1 MAPRS
6 STKSTIGMVAA
17 TVDVVDITGAKVG
30 SVDLPA
36 EWFAGDVN
44 IPVMH
49 QVVTAQLA
57 AARQGTHK
65 TKTRGEVSGGGRKP
79 WKQKGT
85 GRARQGSTRSPQ
97 WIGGGV
103 SHGRVPKDW
112 SQRVNRKMRRSAL
125 RSALTDR
132 LAGDNIIVIDRFSFD
147 GPRTKDAVAALDA
160 LGVGQN
166 VLLVLADFDE
176 AAVLSVRN
184 LGAVHTLLVDQLNT
198 HDVLLSDTV
207 IIEEAAI
214 GLIGTGTRSGDA
226 DIEVDIADNGE
237 EDGQ

>member
-1 MAPRS
+1 MATR
-6 STKSTIGMVAA
+6 TATDAVAA
-17 TVDVVDITGAKVG
+17 TVDVLDLAGKKVG
-30 SVDLPA
+30 SVDLSA
-36 EWFAGDVN
+36 EWFGGEVN

-65 TKTRGEVSGGGRKP
+65 TKTRAEVSGGGRKP

-85 GRARQGSTRSPQ
+85 GRARQGSTRSPL
-97 WIGGGV
+97 WVGGGV

-112 SQRVNRKMRRSAL
+112 TQRVNRKMRRSAL
-125 RSALTDR
+125 RSALADR
-132 LAGDNIIVIDRFSFD
+132 LAGGNIVVVDRFAFD
-147 GPRTKDAVAALDA
+147 APTTKGAVAALSALDA
-160 LGVGQN
+160 GPN

-184 LGAVHTLLVDQLNT
+184 LGSVHTLLVDQLNT
-198 HDVLLSDTV
+198 HDVLVSDTV
-207 IIEEAAI
+207 VIEEAAVA
-214 GLIGTGTRSGDA
+214 LIGTGMRSGDA
-226 DIEVDIADNGE
+226 DIDIEIEVATGE

>member
-1 MAPRS
+1 
-6 STKSTIGMVAA
+6 
-17 TVDVVDITGAKVG
+17 
-30 SVDLPA
+30 
-36 EWFAGDVN
+36 
-44 IPVMH
+44 MH

-65 TKTRGEVSGGGRKP
+65 TKTRAEVSGGGRKP

-132 LAGDNIIVIDRFSFD
+132 LAGGNVIVVDRFAFD
-147 GPRTKDAVAALDA
+147 APRTKDAIAAFDA
-160 LGVGQN
+160 LGAGQN

-207 IIEEAAI
+207 IFEEAAI
-214 GLIGTGTRSGDA
+214 SLIGTGMRSGDA
-226 DIEVDIADNGE
+226 DIEVELVTAE

>member
-1 MAPRS
+1 MAT
-6 STKSTIGMVAA
+6 STVTDVVA
-17 TVDVVDITGAKVG
+17 TVDVLDLGGKKVG

-36 EWFAGDVN
+36 EWFGGEVN

-65 TKTRGEVSGGGRKP
+65 TKTRAEVSGGGRKP

-85 GRARQGSTRSPQ
+85 GRARQGSIRSPQ
-97 WIGGGV
+97 WVGGGV

-112 SQRVNRKMRRSAL
+112 TQRVNRKMRRNAL
-125 RSALTDR
+125 RSALADR
-132 LAGDNIIVIDRFSFD
+132 LAGGNVVVVDRF
-147 GPRTKDAVAALDA
+147 ALDA
-160 LGVGQN
+160 PSTKAAIAALTALDAGPN

-198 HDVLLSDTV
+198 HDVLVSDTV
-207 IIEEAAI
+207 VIEEAAI
-214 GLIGTGTRSGDA
+214 GLIGTGTRAGDA
-226 DIEVDIADNGE
+226 DIQIEFATSE

>member
-6 STKSTIGMVAA
+6 STKSTVGTVAA
-17 TVDVVDITGAKVG
+17 TVDVVDITGKKVG

>member
-1 MAPRS
+1 MATR
-6 STKSTIGMVAA
+6 TATDAVAA
-17 TVDVVDITGAKVG
+17 TVDVLDLAGKKVG
-30 SVDLPA
+30 SVDLSA
-36 EWFAGDVN
+36 EWFGGEVN

-65 TKTRGEVSGGGRKP
+65 TKTRAEVSGGGRKP

-97 WIGGGV
+97 WVGGGV

-112 SQRVNRKMRRSAL
+112 TQRVNRKMRRSAL
-125 RSALTDR
+125 RSALADG
-132 LAGDNIIVIDRFSFD
+132 LAGGNIVVVDRFAFD
-147 GPRTKDAVAALDA
+147 APTTKGAVAALSALDA
-160 LGVGQN
+160 GPN

-184 LGAVHTLLVDQLNT
+184 LGSVHTLLVDQLNT
-198 HDVLLSDTV
+198 HDVLVSDTV
-207 IIEEAAI
+207 VIEEAAVA
-214 GLIGTGTRSGDA
+214 LIGTGMRSSDA
-226 DIEVDIADNGE
+226 DIEIEVATGE

>member
-6 STKSTIGMVAA
+6 STKSTVGTVAA
-17 TVDVVDITGAKVG
+17 TVDVVDITGKKVG

-132 LAGDNIIVIDRFSFD
+132 LAGGNIIVVDRFAFD

-176 AAVLSVRN
+176 SAVLSVRN

-226 DIEVDIADNGE
+226 DIEIDIADDGE

>member
-1 MAPRS
+1 MATR
-6 STKSTIGMVAA
+6 TATDAVAA
-17 TVDVVDITGAKVG
+17 TVDVLDLAGKKVG
-30 SVDLPA
+30 SVDLSA
-36 EWFAGDVN
+36 EWFGGEVN

-65 TKTRGEVSGGGRKP
+65 TKTRAEVSGGGRKP

-97 WIGGGV
+97 WVGGGV

-112 SQRVNRKMRRSAL
+112 TQRVNRKMRRSAL
-125 RSALTDR
+125 RSALADR
-132 LAGDNIIVIDRFSFD
+132 LAGGNIVVVDRFAFD
-147 GPRTKDAVAALDA
+147 APTTKGAVAALSALDA
-160 LGVGQN
+160 GPN

-184 LGAVHTLLVDQLNT
+184 LGSVHTLLVDQLNT
-198 HDVLLSDTV
+198 HDVLVSDTV
-207 IIEEAAI
+207 VIEEAAVA
-214 GLIGTGTRSGDA
+214 LIGTGMRSGDA
-226 DIEVDIADNGE
+226 DIEIEVATGE

>member
-1 MAPRS
+1 MTA
-6 STKSTIGMVAA
+6 
-17 TVDVVDITGAKVG
+17 VDVRTPAGKTSG
-30 SVDLPA
+30 SVELPA
-36 EWFAGDVN
+36 EIFDV
-44 IPVMH
+44 PVNVPLIH
-49 QVVTAQLA
+49 QVVVAQLA
-57 AARQGTHK
+57 AARQGTHD
-65 TKTRGEVSGGGRKP
+65 TKNRSEVRGGGRKP
-79 WKQKGT
+79 YKQKGT

-132 LAGDNIIVIDRFSFD
+132 LAGGNVIVVDRFAFD
-147 GPRTKDAVAALDA
+147 APRTKDAIAAFDA
-160 LGVGQN
+160 LGAGQN

-207 IIEEAAI
+207 IFEEAAI
-214 GLIGTGTRSGDA
+214 SLIGTGMRSGDA
-226 DIEVDIADNGE
+226 DIEVELVTAE

>member
-6 STKSTIGMVAA
+6 ATKSAADAVAA
-17 TVDVVDITGAKVG
+17 TVDVVDLTGKKVG

-36 EWFAGDVN
+36 EWFAGEVN

-85 GRARQGSTRSPQ
+85 GRARQGSSRSPQ

-132 LAGDNIIVIDRFSFD
+132 LAGGNIIVVDRFAFD

-176 AAVLSVRN
+176 SAVLSVRN

-226 DIEVDIADNGE
+226 DIEVEIAVNGE

>member
-1 MAPRS
+1 MAPSIKAPVEAPTLDVIDLAGKKVR
-6 STKSTIGMVAA
+6 
-17 TVDVVDITGAKVG
+17 TVELPTEWFTGAI
-30 SVDLPA
+30 S
-36 EWFAGDVN
+36 

-65 TKTRGEVSGGGRKP
+65 TKTRAEVSGGGRKP

-112 SQRVNRKMRRSAL
+112 SQRVNRKMRRAAL
-125 RSALTDR
+125 RGALTDR
-132 LAGDNIIVIDRFSFD
+132 VMGGNIVVVDRFSFD
-147 GPRTKDAVAALDA
+147 SPSTKAAIVALEAIKA
-160 LGVGQN
+160 EGQ
-166 VLLVLADFDE
+166 VLLILADFDE

-184 LGAVHTLLVDQLNT
+184 LRNVHTLLVDQLNT
-198 HDVLLSDTV
+198 HDVLVSDV
-207 IIEEAAI
+207 VVFEEEAL
-214 GLIGTGTRSGDA
+214 GLIGTGARSGDA
-226 DIEVDIADNGE
+226 DVEFADAGGE
-237 EDGQ
+237 DDK

>member
-6 STKSTIGMVAA
+6 STKAAADAVAA
-17 TVDVVDITGAKVG
+17 TVDVVDLTGKKVG
-30 SVDLPA
+30 SVDLPG
-36 EWFAGDVN
+36 EWFSGDVN

-65 TKTRGEVSGGGRKP
+65 TKTRAEVSGGGRKP

-132 LAGDNIIVIDRFSFD
+132 LAGGNVIVVDRFAFD
-147 GPRTKDAVAALDA
+147 APRTKDAVAAFDA

-207 IIEEAAI
+207 IFEEAAI

-226 DIEVDIADNGE
+226 DIEVEIVTAE

>member
-1 MAPRS
+1 MAIRTP
-6 STKSTIGMVAA
+6 IDPIAA
-17 TVDVVDITGAKVG
+17 TVDVVDLTGKKVG
-30 SVDLPA
+30 SVDLPS
-36 EWFAGDVN
+36 EWFGGEVN

-65 TKTRGEVSGGGRKP
+65 TKTRAEVRGGGRKP

-85 GRARQGSTRSPQ
+85 GRARQGSSRSPQ
-97 WIGGGV
+97 WVGGGV

-125 RSALTDR
+125 RSALADR
-132 LAGDNIIVIDRFSFD
+132 LAGGNVVIVDRFAFD
-147 GPRTKDAVAALDA
+147 APRTKDAIAAFDA
-160 LGVGQN
+160 LGAGQN
-166 VLLVLADFDE
+166 VLLVLADFDS

-207 IIEEAAI
+207 IIEESAI
-214 GLIGTGTRSGDA
+214 GLIGTGARSGDA
-226 DIEVDIADNGE
+226 DIEFEVADGGE

>member
-1 MAPRS
+1 MPKRPAPE
-6 STKSTIGMVAA
+6 TVVATLDVKDVKGKKVG
-17 TVDVVDITGAKVG
+17 TVDLT
-30 SVDLPA
+30 A
-36 EWFAGDVN
+36 EYFGGEVN

-65 TKTRGEVSGGGRKP
+65 TKTRAEVSGGGRKP

-85 GRARQGSTRSPQ
+85 GRARQGSSRSPQ

-132 LAGDNIIVIDRFSFD
+132 LAGGNIVAVDRFAFD
-147 GPRTKDAVAALDA
+147 GPRTKDAIAALEV
-160 LGVGQN
+160 LGATGN
-166 VLLVLADFDE
+166 VLLVLADYE
-176 AAVLSVRN
+176 ASAVLSVRN
-184 LGAVHTLLVDQLNT
+184 LANVHTLLVDQLNT
-198 HDVLLSDTV
+198 HDVLVSDTV
-207 IIEEAAI
+207 VIEAEAI
-214 GLIGTGTRSGDA
+214 GLIGTGVRSGDA
-226 DIEVDIADNGE
+226 DIEVEIAVNGE
-237 EDGQ
+237 EVAR

>member
-6 STKSTIGMVAA
+6 STKSTVGTVAA
-17 TVDVVDITGAKVG
+17 TVDVVDITGKKVG

-132 LAGDNIIVIDRFSFD
+132 LAGGNIIVVDRFAFD

-176 AAVLSVRN
+176 SAVLSVRN

-214 GLIGTGTRSGDA
+214 GLIGTGARSGDA
-226 DIEVDIADNGE
+226 DIEVDIADDGE

>member
-1 MAPRS
+1 MATR
-6 STKSTIGMVAA
+6 TATDTVAA
-17 TVDVVDITGAKVG
+17 TVDVVDLTGKKVG

-36 EWFAGDVN
+36 EWFAGEVN

-65 TKTRGEVSGGGRKP
+65 TKTRAEVSGGGRKP

-85 GRARQGSTRSPQ
+85 GRARQGSIRAPQ
-97 WIGGGV
+97 WVGGGV

-132 LAGDNIIVIDRFSFD
+132 LSGNNVVVVDRFTFD
-147 GPRTKDAVAALDA
+147 GPRTKDAVAALTALDA
-160 LGVGQN
+160 GPN

-184 LGAVHTLLVDQLNT
+184 LGAVHTVLVDQLNT

-214 GLIGTGTRSGDA
+214 ALIGTGTRAGDA
-226 DIEVDIADNGE
+226 DFEIEIAGDE

>member
-6 STKSTIGMVAA
+6 ATKIAADAVAA
-17 TVDVVDITGAKVG
+17 TVDVVDLTGKKVG

-36 EWFAGDVN
+36 EFFAGEVN

-103 SHGRVPKDW
+103 SHGRLPKDW

-132 LAGDNIIVIDRFSFD
+132 LAGGNIIVVDRFAFD

-176 AAVLSVRN
+176 SAVLSVRN

-214 GLIGTGTRSGDA
+214 SLIGTGTRSGDA
-226 DIEVDIADNGE
+226 DVEVEIAVSGE

>member
-1 MAPRS
+1 MAP
-6 STKSTIGMVAA
+6 STATEAVAA
-17 TVDVVDITGAKVG
+17 TVDVLDLTGKKVG

-36 EWFAGDVN
+36 EWFAGEVN

-65 TKTRGEVSGGGRKP
+65 TKTRAEVSGGGRKP

-85 GRARQGSTRSPQ
+85 GRARQGSIRAPQ
-97 WIGGGV
+97 WVGGGV

-112 SQRVNRKMRRSAL
+112 TQRVNRKMRRSAL

-132 LAGDNIIVIDRFSFD
+132 LAGGNVVVVDRFAFD
-147 GPRTKDAVAALDA
+147 APRTKDAVAALSA
-160 LGVGQN
+160 LEAGPN

-184 LGAVHTLLVDQLNT
+184 LGSVHTLLVDQLNT

-207 IIEEAAI
+207 VIEEAAVA
-214 GLIGTGTRSGDA
+214 LIGTGMRSGDA
-226 DIEVDIADNGE
+226 DIEIEIATGE

>member
-1 MAPRS
+1 MAT
-6 STKSTIGMVAA
+6 STTTTAEVAA
-17 TVDVVDITGAKVG
+17 TVDVVDLAGKKVG

-36 EWFAGDVN
+36 EWFGGEVN

-132 LAGDNIIVIDRFSFD
+132 LAGGNVIVVDSFSFD
-147 GPRTKDAVAALDA
+147 APRTKDAITAFDA
-160 LGVGQN
+160 IKADGG

-184 LGAVHTLLVDQLNT
+184 LGYVHTLLVDQLNT

-207 IIEEAAI
+207 VIEEAAI
-214 GLIGTGTRSGDA
+214 ALIGTGARSGYA
-226 DIEVDIADNGE
+226 DVEIEFAEAGE

>member
-1 MAPRS
+1 MAPR
-6 STKSTIGMVAA
+6 TATETVAA
-17 TVDVVDITGAKVG
+17 TVDVVDLTAKKVG
-30 SVDLPA
+30 SVDLPG
-36 EWFAGDVN
+36 EWFSGEVN

-65 TKTRGEVSGGGRKP
+65 TKTRAEVSGGGRKP

-97 WIGGGV
+97 WVGGGV

-132 LAGDNIIVIDRFSFD
+132 LAGDNIIVVDRFAFD
-147 GPRTKDAVAALDA
+147 TPSTKNAVAALSALDA
-160 LGVGQN
+160 GPN

-184 LGAVHTLLVDQLNT
+184 LGSVHTLLVDQLNT

-207 IIEEAAI
+207 IIEEAAVA
-214 GLIGTGTRSGDA
+214 LIGTGTRSGDA
-226 DIEVDIADNGE
+226 DIEIEITTSE

>member
-1 MAPRS
+1 MAP
-6 STKSTIGMVAA
+6 STTTQAVAA
-17 TVDVVDITGAKVG
+17 TLDVVDLAGKKVG

-36 EWFAGDVN
+36 EWFGGEVN

-65 TKTRGEVSGGGRKP
+65 TKTRAEVSGGGRKP

-85 GRARQGSTRSPQ
+85 GRARQGSIRSPQ
-97 WIGGGV
+97 WVGGGV

-112 SQRVNRKMRRSAL
+112 TQRVNRKMRRSAL

-132 LAGDNIIVIDRFSFD
+132 LAGGNIVVVDRFAFD
-147 GPRTKDAVAALDA
+147 APSTKAAVSALTALDA
-160 LGVGQN
+160 GPN

-207 IIEEAAI
+207 IIEAAAVE
-214 GLIGTGTRSGDA
+214 LIGTGARSGDA
-226 DIEVDIADNGE
+226 DLEIEFATGE

>member
-17 TVDVVDITGAKVG
+17 TVDVVDIAGKKVG

-36 EWFAGDVN
+36 EWFAGEVN

-132 LAGDNIIVIDRFSFD
+132 LSGGNVIVVDRFAFD
-147 GPRTKDAVAALDA
+147 APRTKDAIAAFDA

-184 LGAVHTLLVDQLNT
+184 LGSVHTLLVDQLNT
-198 HDVLLSDTV
+198 HDVLLSDTI

-214 GLIGTGTRSGDA
+214 GLIGTGSRSGDA
-226 DIEVDIADNGE
+226 DIEIDIADNGE

>member
-6 STKSTIGMVAA
+6 STKATKDAVAA
-17 TVDVVDITGAKVG
+17 TVDVVDLTGKKVG
-30 SVDLPA
+30 SVDLPG
-36 EWFAGDVN
+36 EWFSGVVN

-65 TKTRGEVSGGGRKP
+65 TKTRAEVSGGGRKP

-132 LAGDNIIVIDRFSFD
+132 LSGGNVIVVDRFAFD
-147 GPRTKDAVAALDA
+147 APRTKDAIAAFDA

-184 LGAVHTLLVDQLNT
+184 LGSVHTLLVDQLNT

-207 IIEEAAI
+207 IFEEAAI
-214 GLIGTGTRSGDA
+214 SLIGTGARSGDA
-226 DIEVDIADNGE
+226 DIEVEIVTAE

>member
-1 MAPRS
+1 MAP
-6 STKSTIGMVAA
+6 STATGTVAA
-17 TVDVVDITGAKVG
+17 TVDVLDLTGSKVG

-36 EWFAGDVN
+36 EWFGGEVN

-65 TKTRGEVSGGGRKP
+65 TKTRAEVSGGGRKP

-85 GRARQGSTRSPQ
+85 GRARQGSIRAPQ
-97 WIGGGV
+97 WVGGGV

-112 SQRVNRKMRRSAL
+112 TQRVNRKMRRSAL
-125 RSALTDR
+125 RSALADR
-132 LAGDNIIVIDRFSFD
+132 LAGGNVLVVDRFTFD
-147 GPRTKDAVAALDA
+147 APRTKDAIAALSALDA
-160 LGVGQN
+160 GPN

-184 LGAVHTLLVDQLNT
+184 LGSVHTILVDQLNT

-207 IIEEAAI
+207 VIEEAAI

-226 DIEVDIADNGE
+226 DFEIEIVADE

>member
-1 MAPRS
+1 MATR
-6 STKSTIGMVAA
+6 TATDAVAA
-17 TVDVVDITGAKVG
+17 TVDVLDLAGKKVG

-36 EWFAGDVN
+36 EWFGGEVN

-65 TKTRGEVSGGGRKP
+65 TKTRAEVSGGGRKP

-85 GRARQGSTRSPQ
+85 GRARQGSIRAPQ
-97 WIGGGV
+97 WVGGGV

-112 SQRVNRKMRRSAL
+112 SQRVNRRMRRSAL
-125 RSALTDR
+125 RSALADR
-132 LAGDNIIVIDRFSFD
+132 LAGGNVIVVDRFAFEA
-147 GPRTKDAVAALDA
+147 PRTKDAIAALTALDA
-160 LGVGQN
+160 GPN

-198 HDVLLSDTV
+198 HDVLVSDTV
-207 IIEEAAI
+207 VIEEAAI
-214 GLIGTGTRSGDA
+214 ALIGTGMRSGDA
-226 DIEVDIADNGE
+226 DIEIELADGE

>member
-6 STKSTIGMVAA
+6 STKAAADAVAA
-17 TVDVVDITGAKVG
+17 TVDVVDLTGKKVG
-30 SVDLPA
+30 SVDLPS

-65 TKTRGEVSGGGRKP
+65 TKTRAEVSGGGRKP

-132 LAGDNIIVIDRFSFD
+132 LAGGNVIVVDRFAFD
-147 GPRTKDAVAALDA
+147 APRTKDAIAAFDA

-207 IIEEAAI
+207 IFEEAAI
-214 GLIGTGTRSGDA
+214 SLIGTGMRSGDA
-226 DIEVDIADNGE
+226 DIEVEVVTAE

>member
-1 MAPRS
+1 MATR
-6 STKSTIGMVAA
+6 TATDAVAA
-17 TVDVVDITGAKVG
+17 TVDVLDLAGKKVG

-36 EWFAGDVN
+36 EWFGGEVN

-65 TKTRGEVSGGGRKP
+65 TKTRAEVSGGGRKP

-97 WIGGGV
+97 WVGGGV

-112 SQRVNRKMRRSAL
+112 TQRVNRKMRRSAL
-125 RSALTDR
+125 RSALADR
-132 LAGDNIIVIDRFSFD
+132 LAGGNIVVVDRFAFD
-147 GPRTKDAVAALDA
+147 APTTKGAVAALSALDA
-160 LGVGQN
+160 GPN

-184 LGAVHTLLVDQLNT
+184 LGSVHTLLVDQLNT
-198 HDVLLSDTV
+198 HDVLVSDTV
-207 IIEEAAI
+207 VIEEAAVA
-214 GLIGTGTRSGDA
+214 LIGTGMRSGDA
-226 DIEVDIADNGE
+226 DIEIEVATGE

>member
-6 STKSTIGMVAA
+6 STKAAADTIAA
-17 TVDVVDITGAKVG
+17 TVDVVDLTGKKVG
-30 SVDLPA
+30 SVDLPS

-65 TKTRGEVSGGGRKP
+65 TKTRAEVSGGGRKP

-85 GRARQGSTRSPQ
+85 GRARQGSSRSPQ

-132 LAGDNIIVIDRFSFD
+132 LAGGNVIVVDRFAFD
-147 GPRTKDAVAALDA
+147 APRTKDAIAAFDA

-207 IIEEAAI
+207 IFEEAAI
-214 GLIGTGTRSGDA
+214 SLIGTGMRSGDA
-226 DIEVDIADNGE
+226 DIEVEVVTAE

>member
-6 STKSTIGMVAA
+6 STKAAADAVAA
-17 TVDVVDITGAKVG
+17 TVDVVDLTGKKVG
-30 SVDLPA
+30 SVDLPS

-65 TKTRGEVSGGGRKP
+65 TKTRAEVSGGGRKP

-85 GRARQGSTRSPQ
+85 GRARQGSSRSPQ

-132 LAGDNIIVIDRFSFD
+132 LAGGNVIVVDRFAFD
-147 GPRTKDAVAALDA
+147 APRTKDAIAAFDA
-160 LGVGQN
+160 LGAGQN

-207 IIEEAAI
+207 IFEEAAI
-214 GLIGTGTRSGDA
+214 SLIGTGMRSGDA
-226 DIEVDIADNGE
+226 DIEVELVTAE